1 MNIANIF
8 GRTAPHARPSS
19 TVPIGVAAPSN
30 VWRELAVQD
39 WIVLVYLFALLAF
52 TVAGDGSRRTTALAY
67 LSIDITAFAV
77 AIGLARGKIVT
88 GTLGA
93 LVYRFGLFAGIF
105 GSFSHLQYILPTARS
120 VRLDAEIYAFDK
132 LVFGF
137 EPAEVFDRFVTTSTV
152 EWFSFFYFGYFFIL
166 AAHIFPF
173 MFAVKNVRLVA
184 ELSFGIVALFCVGH
198 LLYIVV
204 PGYGPYQHLAGSF
217 TNELDG
223 PTWWRLV
230 RAAVDA
236 GEVSARTD
244 IFPSLHTAV
253 PVFLTLFA
261 FRHRGRAPFRFTWPV
276 LAFFTSQIVIATM
289 YLRWHYLADILAGIV
304 LATTAAMVSWRVAGW
319 EELRRVRSA
328 IGPAFPPPLKL
339 PAVAR
344 RARTRAIGA

>member
-1 MNIANIF
+1 MNIPNIF
-8 GRTAPHARPSS
+8 DRAAPQTRPSS
-19 TVPIGVAAPSN
+19 TVPIGVVAPTN

-77 AIGLARGKIVT
+77 AIGLARGKVVT
-88 GTLGA
+88 GSLGA
-93 LVYRFGLFAGIF
+93 LLYRFGLFAGIF

-184 ELSFGIVALFCVGH
+184 ELSFGLVALFCVGH

-230 RAAVDA
+230 RATVDA

-244 IFPSLHTAV
+244 IFPSLHTAA
-253 PVFLTLFA
+253 PTFLALFGVRHRRLWPFRVTWIPMVLFA
-261 FRHRGRAPFRFTWPV
+261 
-276 LAFFTSQIVIATM
+276 SQIVISTM
-289 YLRWHYLADILAGIV
+289 FLRWHYLIDVIAGLALAAAVSV
-304 LATTAAMVSWRVAGW
+304 LSTRVVAW
-319 EELRRVRSA
+319 EETRRRDAGREPV
-328 IGPAFPPPLKL
+328 FTPLM
-339 PAVAR
+339 R
-344 RARTRAIGA
+344 

>member
-244 IFPSLHTAV
+244 IFPSLHTAA
-253 PVFLTLFA
+253 PTFLALFG
-261 FRHRGRAPFRFTWPV
+261 FRHRRLWPFRVTWIPMA
-276 LAFFTSQIVIATM
+276 LFASQIVISTM
-289 YLRWHYLADILAGIV
+289 FLRWHYLIDVIAGLALAAAVSV
-304 LATTAAMVSWRVAGW
+304 LSTRVVAW
-319 EELRRVRSA
+319 EEMRRRDAGREPV
-328 IGPAFPPPLKL
+328 FTPLM
-339 PAVAR
+339 R
-344 RARTRAIGA
+344 